1 MKKTFNPLA
10 SISFFVPPFMVI
22 VGMSTVII
30 RFQKLNEDQ
39 VIHLFSNIYQHLV
52 FPIIFG
58 ILFGIIAG
66 VVPFSL
72 STRQEYFF
80 QKNRKMA
87 WKIVLP
93 ILFLFGTLPFLGLV
107 KSLEWMSL
115 LGIFVVTASLFYASF
130 YEAIKA
136 YKLRLTIRAKKAEEA
151 EIGV

>member
-107 KSLEWMSL
+107 KSLEWMIL